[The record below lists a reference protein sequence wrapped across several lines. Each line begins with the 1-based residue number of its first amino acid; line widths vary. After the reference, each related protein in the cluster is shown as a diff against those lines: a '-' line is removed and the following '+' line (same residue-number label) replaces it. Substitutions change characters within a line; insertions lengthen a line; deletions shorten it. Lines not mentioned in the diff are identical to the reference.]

1 MLQVCRQ
8 MYHEAALKPF
18 TEASFHFVLVRR
30 ECSSGLKLFLD
41 SLVPAQARAIAH
53 LRFSLLRDQF
63 LSSAI
68 PSQLKG
74 LKHVEIHIV
83 TYAMWPGCGDDEP
96 LVQLQDFEDGPGFRT
111 LKNLDLRSLRLT
123 VSIQRLQSVQPT
135 EASKVSILKWMGR
148 LEVGVT
154 HALQSEHH

>member
-1 MLQVCRQ
+1 

-111 LKNLDLRSLRLT
+111 LEKLDLKSLRFT
-123 VSIQRLQSVQPT
+123 VSIQSGQPT

-154 HALQSEHH
+154 HALQSERH